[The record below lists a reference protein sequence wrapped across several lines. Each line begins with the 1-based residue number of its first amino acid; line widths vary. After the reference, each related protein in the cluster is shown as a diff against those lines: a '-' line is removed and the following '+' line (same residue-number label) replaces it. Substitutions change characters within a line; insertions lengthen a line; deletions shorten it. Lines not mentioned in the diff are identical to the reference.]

1 MVPHL
6 HKTSICGM
14 SSRAEKLGSSS
25 LPVPGILFC
34 RCFRASGP
42 HRCCRRSSGTSSD
55 GACSS
60 WTAENLLVEVVWFYL
75 PGKEQEKA
83 VIISMR
89 GDVTLIPRNQWQRHM
104 ATVCDKTPP
113 VLREDSTRPHRAGL
127 LTACLH
133 SLAAEGLECSGWN
146 AGGRKGC
153 LCRRCSV
160 WPDWWPAP
168 GAGARAATAVHWF
181 PHSLPRILFT
191 QQISSRIC
199 RNVSFQIPVIEIH
212 QTRVKG
218 RIGCLALAEGIW
230 LYTCSALLLISHCT
244 VHTNAAPFE
253 WEFSKEIVKKMQ
265 VSWSIDLHLN
275 YSNDEAEL

>member
-55 GACSS
+55 GSRICLQQLDCRESS
-60 WTAENLLVEVVWFYL
+60 GGEEVWWNWGGTFL

-83 VIISMR
+83 VIISMQ
-89 GDVTLIPRNQWQRHM
+89 GDVALMPRNQWQRHM
-104 ATVCDKTPP
+104 ATACDKTPP
-113 VLREDSTRPHRAGL
+113 VPQEDSTRSHRAGL

-133 SLAAEGLECSGWN
+133 SLAAEGLESSGWN

-168 GAGARAATAVHWF
+168 GAGARATAAVHRF
-181 PHSLPRILFT
+181 PHSLPRLLCA
-191 QQISSRIC
+191 QQINSRIC
-199 RNVSFQIPVIEIH
+199 RNVSFQIPVEIH

-230 LYTCSALLLISHCT
+230 LHTCSALRLISHCT

-253 WEFSKEIVKKMQ
+253 WEFYKEIVKKMQ
-265 VSWSIDLHLN
+265 VSWPID
-275 YSNDEAEL
+275 